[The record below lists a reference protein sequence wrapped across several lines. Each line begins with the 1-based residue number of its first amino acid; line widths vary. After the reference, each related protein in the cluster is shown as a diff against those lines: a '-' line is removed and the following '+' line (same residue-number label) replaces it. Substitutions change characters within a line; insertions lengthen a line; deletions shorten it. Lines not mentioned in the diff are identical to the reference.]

1 MSYLYVYVYMSMSI
15 CISLYTKG
23 YKSML
28 IYLFLLEEEMV
39 DVRLGSMFIK
49 CVIDD
54 FISSTHII

>member
-39 DVRLGSMFIK
+39 DVRLGSMFINM
-49 CVIDD
+49 CY
-54 FISSTHII
+54 